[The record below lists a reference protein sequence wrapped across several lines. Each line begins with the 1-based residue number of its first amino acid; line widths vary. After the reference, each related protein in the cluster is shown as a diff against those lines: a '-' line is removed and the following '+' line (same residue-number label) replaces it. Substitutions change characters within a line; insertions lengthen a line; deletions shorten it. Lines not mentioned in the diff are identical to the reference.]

1 MRGRSRRGFIASGI
15 ANCDELDTLLP
26 EFFDGALDTTQEAAA
41 AEHLATCDQCRLQVS
56 ELEGVGEL
64 YRRHGRLTLP
74 DDARQRIK
82 RALETETN

>member
-1 MRGRSRRGFIASGI
+1 MTMT
-15 ANCDELDTLLP
+15 CDELDTLLP
-26 EFFDGALDTTQEAAA
+26 EFFDGSLNETQEAAA

-74 DDARQRIK
+74 DDARERIK
-82 RALETETN
+82 QALGVDTD

>member
-1 MRGRSRRGFIASGI
+1 MTVT
-15 ANCDELDTLLP
+15 CDQLDLLLP
-26 EFFDGALDTTQEAAA
+26 EFFDGRLSDTQAAAA

-82 RALETETN
+82 QALETDND